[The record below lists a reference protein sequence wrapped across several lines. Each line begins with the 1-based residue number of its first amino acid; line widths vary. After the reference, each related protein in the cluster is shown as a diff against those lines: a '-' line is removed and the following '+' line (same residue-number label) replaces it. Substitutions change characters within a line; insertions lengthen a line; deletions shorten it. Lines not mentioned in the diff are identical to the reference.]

1 MREGQYSHG
10 MLFCEKWIAL
20 ATVYE
25 EEPKAKE
32 KGLMTVDEFIAS
44 FEKRSQHT
52 LTNNLSTHSIR
63 REKEHVT

>member
-32 KGLMTVDEFIAS
+32 KRIDDS
-44 FEKRSQHT
+44 R
-52 LTNNLSTHSIR
+52 
-63 REKEHVT
+63 